1 MKCWSVSSI
10 SVLRDCGSLL
20 YGVSQVGGRR
30 ELVVL
35 DPREVVL
42 EPERQGRVR
51 RSQVRGRGEGWAP
64 VVGLESEKLQ
74 RRDIKVSTVEERNIH
89 IAVAILMSLSS
100 SVVLGKICLIS
111 LLRERFEVGE
121 LRKPWHL
128 WRGGPQA
135 RIESPQDDKR
145 WAKGSKERVVE
156 TWYPTLFPEMKGV
169 LPLPSLVRRDI
180 RIIREEQKKFEV
192 FPFAAPGSHNQ

>member
-1 MKCWSVSSI
+1 
-10 SVLRDCGSLL
+10 L

-35 DPREVVL
+35 NPREVVL

-51 RSQVRGRGEGWAP
+51 RSQVRDRGEGWAP

-74 RRDIKVSTVEERNIH
+74 KNILWCG
-89 IAVAILMSLSS
+89 IAPTAVAVAILMSSS

-111 LLRERFEVGE
+111 LLRERFEVAIAMTLVEGWSTS
-121 LRKPWHL
+121 KN
-128 WRGGPQA
+128 
-135 RIESPQDDKR
+135 RISTRRQKMSKR
-145 WAKGSKERVVE
+145 VEERVVD

-180 RIIREEQKKFEV
+180 RIIREEQKKIEV